1 MKFSRN
7 TIMGLAI
14 VVMAVTAVGILW
26 PQTPAIPVIQVEAVW
41 SRPVLMAKID
51 HMAGMTSTQTTTDTM
66 AGMAGMTST
75 QTTDDEMA
83 GMEMGSRGVVYLNLL
98 NKGGTPDRLIGVQ
111 SDVAD
116 HTELHETIMEADG
129 LMKMRPVEGGIEIP
143 AGGQAAL
150 KPGSYHIMLMG
161 LKQDLKVGDHFSVVL
176 TFEQSEPMTVESE
189 VMEQ

>member
-14 VVMAVTAVGILW
+14 VVMAGAALGILW
-26 PQTPAIPVIQVEAVW
+26 PQAPTIPVIQVEAVW
-41 SRPVLMAKID
+41 SRPALMAKMD
-51 HMAGMTSTQTTTDTM
+51 H
-66 AGMAGMTST
+66 MAGMTST
-75 QTTDDEMA
+75 QTTDDEME
-83 GMEMGSRGVVYLNLL
+83 GMEMGSRGVVYLTLR

-143 AGGQAAL
+143 AGGQTAL

-161 LKQDLKVGDHFSVVL
+161 LKQDLKVGDRFSVVL
-176 TFEQSEPMTVESE
+176 MFEQSEPITVESE

>member
-1 MKFSRN
+1 
-7 TIMGLAI
+7 MGLAI
-14 VVMAVTAVGILW
+14 VVMASAAVGLFW
-26 PQTPAIPVIQVEAVW
+26 PQAPTIPAIGVEAVW
-41 SRPVLMAKID
+41 SRPVLMAKMD
-51 HMAGMTSTQTTTDTM
+51 HAAGITSTQTTTNT
-66 AGMAGMTST
+66 
-75 QTTDDEMA
+75 MA
-83 GMEMGSRGVVYLNLL
+83 GMEMETGSRGVVYLTLT
-98 NKGGTPDRLIGVQ
+98 NKGQTSDRLISVQ

-143 AGGQAAL
+143 AGGQTAL

-189 VMEQ
+189 VREQ